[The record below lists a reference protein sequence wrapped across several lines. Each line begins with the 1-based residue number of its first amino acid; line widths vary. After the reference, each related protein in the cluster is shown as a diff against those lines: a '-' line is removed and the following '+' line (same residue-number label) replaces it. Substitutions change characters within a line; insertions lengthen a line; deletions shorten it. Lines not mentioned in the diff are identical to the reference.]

1 MSEQLRVFN
10 SLNQIHNLYLN
21 TNLKVIKVC
30 GDLVKELIFS
40 VEKKSSVRGCG
51 LYLREDVTVVDV
63 VS

>member
-40 VEKKSSVRGCG
+40 VEKKQTSEVVRGCRT
-51 LYLREDVTVVDV
+51 LF
-63 VS
+63 VSW